1 MVDGIGTTI
10 YSYSAAGQLLTE
22 DGPFASDT
30 VTNTYS
36 SRLRIALGLQQ
47 PAGAWTNGFIYDPSK
62 RLTNVTSQAGSFG
75 YTYDALRS
83 TLPTL
88 LTLPNGSYITNQFDL
103 VARLLETDL
112 RKSDTTIFDSY

>member
-1 MVDGIGTTI
+1 MPDAVDEVRTTL
-10 YSYSAAGQLLTE
+10 YTYSAAGQLLTE

-47 PAGAWTNGFIYDPSK
+47 PAGAWTNGFIYDSAK

-75 YTYDALRS
+75 YIYSPAL
-83 TLPTL
+83 LVQE
-88 LTLPNGSYITNQFDL
+88 LTLPNGSFITNQ
-103 VARLLETDL
+103 
-112 RKSDTTIFDSY
+112 